1 MAPQNDDSDDARD
14 SPLFRTVAS
23 AIVFVAVWAALNT
36 LANLRV
42 PGRDTGPGLWFLLP
56 SVDITVVLGIFAL
69 LGWRGVR
76 VPPQVGWLLG
86 ALLIGVRIFRASDG
100 LVRLNY
106 YRPVNLYL
114 DLPLLPELARLLYA
128 TVRLPKLLLGAG
140 AVVLGLALLL
150 TIAAAAMAYAQRT
163 LASGTMPR
171 WLVAGGIVAC
181 LALTPLWPSYDPV
194 HIGLFGQSVTPL
206 LVEQVRFALAASA
219 LRQRK
224 SADIAATQERLR
236 TTAADLQKLQKADV
250 FIFFVES
257 YGSTVFRRPEYATL
271 IEPALTRF
279 VAEMNRHGLVTASA
293 LLDSPTYGGG
303 SWLAHATFAA
313 GVPIKDG
320 LEFAV
325 LRQTEPAPRT
335 LASFF
340 RNAGYRTVLAQPGTT
355 RPWPEGEVSGFARKY
370 YSYDFSYQ
378 GPAFG
383 WATMPDQFVVDYI
396 HRQEVARAG
405 QPLFIEY
412 ALVSSHAPW
421 NQQVPLLDD
430 WSRIGDGSVFHTVA
444 PTVYPI
450 TWQNLEQGGPAY
462 VASLIYDLDLLA
474 RYIVR
479 LADRRALFVVLGD
492 HQPPG
497 NVTGNDPSPAV
508 PVHLISRDQSLI
520 DRFAAEG
527 YVAGMNPPASGAAA
541 GMETF
546 LTSFLGRLSA
556 DGS

>member
-1 MAPQNDDSDDARD
+1 LDPNGGDRD
-14 SPLFRTVAS
+14 SPVRALAS
-23 AIVFVAVWAALNT
+23 AVLFLVVWAALNA
-36 LANLRV
+36 LANVRF
-42 PGRDTGPGLWFLLP
+42 PSRDIGPGLWFLLP

-76 VPPQVGWLLG
+76 VPVQVGWLL
-86 ALLIGVRIFRASDG
+86 AVLLIGVRIFRLSDG
-100 LVRLNY
+100 LIRLNY

-114 DLPLLPELARLLYA
+114 DLPLLPELARLLYT
-128 TVRLPKLLLGAG
+128 TVRLPRLLLGVG

-150 TIAAAAMAYAQRT
+150 SITTAAMTYAQRT
-163 LASGTMPR
+163 LASGTLPR
-171 WLVAGGIVAC
+171 WLVVGGVGAC
-181 LALTPLWPSYDPV
+181 LALTPLWPSYDLL

-224 SADIAATQERLR
+224 SADIASTQERLR
-236 TTAADLQKLQKADV
+236 TTAAGLEKLQRADV

-257 YGSTVFRRPEYATL
+257 YGSTVFRRPAYAAL
-271 IEPALTRF
+271 IEPAMQQF
-279 VAEMNRHGLVTASA
+279 ADEMNRHGLVTTSA
-293 LLDSPTYGGG
+293 MLDSPTYGGG

-313 GVPIKDG
+313 GVSIKDG

-325 LRQTEPAPRT
+325 LRQTDPAPHT

-340 RNAGYRTVLAQPGTT
+340 RDAGYRTVLAQPGTT

-383 WATMPDQFVVDYI
+383 WATMPDQFVIDFI
-396 HRQEVARAG
+396 HRQEVAHADR
-405 QPLFIEY
+405 PLFVEY

-421 NQQVPLLDD
+421 SEQVPLLDE

-450 TWQNLEQGGPAY
+450 TWQNLEEGGPAY
-462 VASLIYDLDLLA
+462 VASLIYDLAVLKQ
-474 RYIVR
+474 YIGR

-497 NVTGNDPSPAV
+497 NVTDNDPSPAV
-508 PVHLISRDQSLI
+508 PIHLISRDQSLI
-520 DRFAAEG
+520 DRFAVEG
-527 YVAGMNPPASGAAA
+527 YVAGMNPPPTGAVA
-541 GMETF
+541 GMDTF
-546 LTSFLGRLSA
+546 LASFLGRLSA
-556 DGS
+556 DP

>member
-1 MAPQNDDSDDARD
+1 
-14 SPLFRTVAS
+14 
-23 AIVFVAVWAALNT
+23 
-36 LANLRV
+36 
-42 PGRDTGPGLWFLLP
+42 
-56 SVDITVVLGIFAL
+56 
-69 LGWRGVR
+69 
-76 VPPQVGWLLG
+76 
-86 ALLIGVRIFRASDG
+86 
-100 LVRLNY
+100 
-106 YRPVNLYL
+106 
-114 DLPLLPELARLLYA
+114 
-128 TVRLPKLLLGAG
+128 LPKLLLGAG
-140 AVVLGLALLL
+140 ALVLGLALLL
-150 TIAAAAMAYAQRT
+150 TLTTAALAYAQRT

-171 WLVAGGIVAC
+171 WLVVGGIGAC

-257 YGSTVFRRPEYATL
+257 YGSTVFRRPAYATL
-271 IEPALTRF
+271 IQPALERF
-279 VAEMNRHGLVTASA
+279 AAEMNRHGLVTASA

-340 RNAGYRTVLAQPGTT
+340 RSAGYRTVLAQPGTT

-370 YSYDFSYQ
+370 YAYDFSYR

-383 WATMPDQFVVDYI
+383 WATMPDQFVIDYI

-421 NQQVPLLDD
+421 SEQVPLLDD
-430 WSRIGDGSVFHTVA
+430 WSRIGDGSVFRTVA

-462 VASLIYDLDLLA
+462 VASLIYDLGLLQQ
-474 RYIVR
+474 YIVR

-508 PVHLISRDQSLI
+508 PIHLISRDQALI
-520 DRFAAEG
+520 DRFAGDG
-527 YVAGMNPPASGAAA
+527 YVAGMNPPTTGAAA
-541 GMETF
+541 GMDTF
-546 LTSFLGRLSA
+546 LTSFIGRLSA
-556 DGS
+556 DGK